1 VEASVSVDDVLTLI
15 SEALQ
20 VERDRV
26 GPHTRAGDLEAWD
39 SLGTMHILLALADCG
54 LKLAPGETDRLQ
66 SVEGIVELLHR
77 AGKMP

>member
-1 VEASVSVDDVLTLI
+1 MSVDDVLALI
-15 SEALQ
+15 SDALQ

-26 GPHTRAGDLEAWD
+26 GPHSRAGDLEAWD
-39 SLGTMHILLALADCG
+39 SLGTMHILIALDRDCG
-54 LKLAPGETDRLQ
+54 LKLAPGETARLQ